1 MCLSDKPKRPSDSQA
16 RRDSYADCVLC
27 RRIFKNLDRKIF
39 EKCHD
44 IKVDLNFQ
52 GGLLYTAA
60 YVRWDFFIG
69 IISLRFAEDLLR
81 TERQHRGKKAFYSIV
96 SSNIPFSF
104 TAISWGLVFILH
116 TTPTFMLLPTHF
128 LEKGKYYILN
138 AVL

>member
-1 MCLSDKPKRPSDSQA
+1 MQIVF
-16 RRDSYADCVLC
+16 YAEESSRTLTGKSLKNVMILKLTS
-27 RRIFKNLDRKIF
+27 IF
-39 EKCHD
+39 H
-44 IKVDLNFQ
+44 

-128 LEKGKYYILN
+128 FLEKGKYYILN